1 MLTPR
6 ENFIRYLKNEPYEWV
21 PSSFDQVR
29 FLPSMIIDNVA
40 RGFVFQQNPVPAEQ
54 YGGKD
59 SFGVEWVYEPSAR
72 GSIDLEPLFADPDD
86 LENWE
91 TLLKFPDLSKLD
103 WEGYAARDTASW
115 DREHKLSR
123 VMVGYGMWERMF
135 SVMDFEDALCALMEE
150 PEACYEFFGA
160 VADHK
165 IRLYDY
171 LIRYYKPDILIMHDD
186 YGSGGG
192 MFMPPQTWR
201 ELLKPHLQRIIDS
214 IVSKGVMY
222 EHHCCGYFAPIL
234 GEIADMGCVATN
246 TMHVCNKPAE
256 LKKEIGHKMCFIGGF
271 DTQLIDKATSTEED
285 IRASIRSTIDDL
297 APGGS
302 FIGSCAITNKSRSVI
317 CEDEMIRYGST
328 KYTCPRPDFDADRN
342 DGLGGNPFLRMN
354 LR

>member
-1 MLTPR
+1 MATLSFKENALLALQHKEPEYFPITSDMDTCAPRGVGFIQETSCTTGVGLDWFGQSWTFEPNIGGANPTPGVH
-6 ENFIRYLKNEPYEWV
+6 LV
-21 PSSFDQVR
+21 PDITRWKEFMQ
-29 FLPSMIIDNVA
+29 
-40 RGFVFQQNPVPAEQ
+40 
-54 YGGKD
+54 
-59 SFGVEWVYEPSAR
+59 
-72 GSIDLEPLFADPDD
+72 
-86 LENWE
+86 
-91 TLLKFPDLSKLD
+91 FPDLSKLD
-103 WEGYAARDTASW
+103 WEGYAARDTANW

-214 IVSKGVMY
+214 ITSKGVMY
-222 EHHCCGYFAPIL
+222 DHHCCGYFAPIL
-234 GEIADMGCVATN
+234 GEIADMGTTATN
-246 TMHVCNKPAE
+246 TMHVCNDPAK

-271 DTQLIDKATSTEED
+271 DTQFIDKASSTEEE
-285 IRASIRSTIDDL
+285 IRASIRKTIDEL

-302 FIGSCAITNKSRSVI
+302 FIGSCAITNKSRSLI

-328 KYTCPRPDFDADRN
+328 KYTCPRPDFDAPRD
-342 DGLGGNPFLRMN
+342 DGLGGNPFLRMK

>member
-1 MLTPR
+1 MATLSFKENALLALQHKEPEYFPISSDMDTCAPRGVGFIQETSCTTGVGLDWFGQSWTFEPNIGGANPTPGVH
-6 ENFIRYLKNEPYEWV
+6 LV
-21 PSSFDQVR
+21 PDITRWKEFMQ
-29 FLPSMIIDNVA
+29 
-40 RGFVFQQNPVPAEQ
+40 
-54 YGGKD
+54 
-59 SFGVEWVYEPSAR
+59 
-72 GSIDLEPLFADPDD
+72 
-86 LENWE
+86 
-91 TLLKFPDLSKLD
+91 FPDLSKLD

-271 DTQLIDKATSTEED
+271 DTQFIDKATSTEEE

-328 KYTCPRPDFDADRN
+328 KYTCPRPDFDAERN